1 MTKRRVSKLVGFE
14 PRLSY
19 YMSFRSYVFQ
29 LPNTDISWHP
39 LIRCIDQ
46 LFRRPFCSLY
56 KRCNTA
62 DVSITIKVSTTIIV
76 NTTNATILIKRG
88 LKPWHD
94 ASKRT
99 WPAARSMNNR
109 HYQHDHSWCLLASF
123 SREEAHDNFDKQ
135 QTDTTVLQ
143 YARKTTLVYIS

>member
-62 DVSITIKVSTTIIV
+62 DVGITIKVSTTINV
-76 NTTNATILIKRG
+76 NTANTTILIKRG

-99 WPAARSMNNR
+99 WPAAHSMNNR
-109 HYQHDHSWCLLASF
+109 HYQHVHSWCLLASF
-123 SREEAHDNFDKQ
+123 SREEAHDKFDKQ

>member
-1 MTKRRVSKLVGFE
+1 MTKGRVSKLVGFE

-19 YMSFRSYVFQ
+19 YMSVRSYVFE

-88 LKPWHD
+88 
-94 ASKRT
+94 
-99 WPAARSMNNR
+99 
-109 HYQHDHSWCLLASF
+109 
-123 SREEAHDNFDKQ
+123 
-135 QTDTTVLQ
+135 
-143 YARKTTLVYIS
+143 